1 MVISSFP
8 LIPKSS
14 FLLRSAFL
22 FNSISTTI
30 NRPACFP
37 SNIRHYRRG
46 TITPLGYSTSSLAS
60 VSSMA
65 VASFKPEEAR
75 IPSVV
80 PLPTP
85 SITKVS
91 IYLISVATFCFLCFY
106 FCLYFWFVCSL
117 RLGYVNYRLPLI
129 RKGIYS
135 MRGRQL
141 RRLLRRELNS

>member
-30 NRPACFP
+30 NRTACFP
-37 SNIRHYRRG
+37 SNIHHYRRG

-106 FCLYFWFVCSL
+106 FILFLFVYVHLCIFYFIFKLFIFLVC
-117 RLGYVNYRLPLI
+117 V
-129 RKGIYS
+129 
-135 MRGRQL
+135 
-141 RRLLRRELNS
+141 

>member
-22 FNSISTTI
+22 FNPISTTI
-30 NRPACFP
+30 NRTACFP

-91 IYLISVATFCFLCFY
+91 IYLISVFCFLCFY
-106 FCLYFWFVCSL
+106 FILFLFVYVRLCIFYFIFKLFIFLVC
-117 RLGYVNYRLPLI
+117 V
-129 RKGIYS
+129 
-135 MRGRQL
+135 
-141 RRLLRRELNS
+141 